1 MEKLFIEIREID
13 NGWILTI
20 EGDTTI
26 NVKDLYRETF
36 KEILEYLDKLNFGG
50 K

>member
-1 MEKLFIEIREID
+1 MEKLSIEIREID
-13 NGWILTI
+13 NGWLLTI
-20 EGDTTI
+20 GGDSTI
-26 NVKDLYRETF
+26 EVEDLYRETF